1 MRFSP
6 DGQFAAN
13 DGVNFHGG
21 TYRATGDGFTVSDM
35 KTTLIGYAGH
45 DPVVLLA
52 VSAIGSFTDGVRAT
66 ATLTGDRL
74 VVGVGAYTLTCRRH
88 GPAV

>member
-45 DPVVLLA
+45 
-52 VSAIGSFTDGVRAT
+52 GGQR
-66 ATLTGDRL
+66 DRL
-74 VVGVGAYTLTCRRH
+74 LH
-88 GPAV
+88 